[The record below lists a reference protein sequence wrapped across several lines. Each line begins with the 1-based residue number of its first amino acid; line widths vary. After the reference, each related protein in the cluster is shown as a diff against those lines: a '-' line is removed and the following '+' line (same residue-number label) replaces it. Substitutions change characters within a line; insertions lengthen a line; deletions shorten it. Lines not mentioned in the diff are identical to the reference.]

1 MRRRNLFRRVTA
13 QRLDPVVPARSE
25 ADLDDLLADLH
36 PDRRQA
42 FVLTQLLGL
51 SYEEA
56 AEVCACPVGT
66 IRSRVARARG
76 DLVGWL
82 GAGEAAAGSADG

>member
-1 MRRRNLFRRVTA
+1 VRRRNLFRRVTA
-13 QRLDPVVPARSE
+13 QRHDPATPARAE
-25 ADLDDLLADLH
+25 ADLDDLLAGLH

-56 AEVCACPVGT
+56 ADVCACPIGT

-82 GAGEAAAGSADG
+82 EGGETAVER